1 MIKQIKKRDGRL
13 QKFDATKIAVAINK
27 AFGGT
32 KDLESLEY
40 AADIVK
46 KLNQLKVEVV
56 DIEYVIS

>member
-46 KLNQLKVEVV
+46 KLNEK
-56 DIEYVIS
+56 S